1 LGYQVSRLGVQRL
14 FFLEYYNMSQHEM
27 VSYEGI
33 EQLSLDAFVR
43 PSYLNYAM
51 YVIMDRA
58 LPFIGDGFKPVQR
71 RIVYAMSELGL
82 RATTKHKK
90 SARTVGDVLGKY
102 HPHGDAAC
110 YEAMVLM
117 AQDFSYRYPL
127 IDGQGNWGSNA
138 APKEFAAMRYTEAR
152 MSAYADSFLGELS
165 MGTVDWA
172 PNFDGTLS
180 EPRTLPARLPN
191 VILNG
196 ATGIAV
202 GMATDIPPHNLNEI
216 IDACLLLIDNP
227 KSTLEDI
234 CQIIQGPDFPAGAEI
249 ITSKEEI
256 INIYRSGQGII
267 RMRATYEYE
276 NGDIIISSLPYQVSP
291 AKVIEQV
298 ALQMREKKLSMI
310 ADIRDLSDQD
320 EPTRLMI
327 MPRSNR
333 VDKDALISHLFATT
347 DLEKSIKVN
356 MTVIGLNRKPQT
368 LGLLEILKQWLK
380 FRRQTVIRRLEFRLN
395 KIKERLHILN
405 GLLVAYFNLD
415 EVIRIIRENDEP
427 KPILIQKF
435 SLSDIQAEAV
445 LQIRLRQ
452 LAKLEEIKIK
462 TEKQDLEKER
472 DWIEKTLAS
481 NQRLKTLLK
490 SELKEDAQKYGDE
503 RRTLIIERREAH
515 AIKEVE
521 LTAVE
526 PVTVVLSAGGWVRAA
541 RGHEVDPIG
550 LTYKAGDEFLSA
562 ARGKT
567 IHPAIF
573 FDTRGRS
580 YSLPAHT
587 LASARGQGEPLTG
600 KLTPSNG
607 ARFLAVVMGLPDQKV
622 LLASD
627 AGYGFITDIAN
638 MVTKNTKG
646 KAMLTVPRDC
656 EPLPPVY
663 VNNYETDYLAAITT
677 EGRMLVIPV
686 KALPELPKGK
696 GNKVIQ
702 IPPARLKKRDEYL
715 KLLEVIPQGATMK
728 IHAGKQSVRFTPGNI
743 SDFIGE
749 RGRRGKK
756 LPRGYRNA
764 DRIEIIC
771 QVSDT
776 D

>member
-1 LGYQVSRLGVQRL
+1 M
-14 FFLEYYNMSQHEM
+14 LEQKMT
-27 VSYEGI
+27 SYEGI

-71 RIVYAMSELGL
+71 RIIYAMSELGL
-82 RATTKHKK
+82 RSTTKHKK

-102 HPHGDAAC
+102 HPHGDTAC

-138 APKEFAAMRYTEAR
+138 SPKEFAAMRYTEAR
-152 MSAYADSFLGELS
+152 LSAYADVFLSELS

-180 EPRTLPARLPN
+180 EPRMLPARLPN

-216 IDACLLLIDNP
+216 IGACIHLIDKP
-227 KSTLEDI
+227 KSTIEDI
-234 CQIIQGPDFPAGAEI
+234 CQIVKGPDFPAGAEI
-249 ITSKEEI
+249 ITPEEEI
-256 INIYRSGQGII
+256 TNIYRSGQGMI

-276 NGDIIISSLPYQVSP
+276 NGDIIITSLPYHVSP

-298 ALQMREKKLSMI
+298 ALQMREKKLSMVS
-310 ADIRDLSDQD
+310 DIRDLSDQD

-333 VDKDALISHLFATT
+333 VDKEALISHLFATT
-347 DLEKSIKVN
+347 DLEKSYKIN

-368 LGLLEILKQWLK
+368 LGLLQIIKQWLQ

-395 KIKERLHILN
+395 KIKERLHILD
-405 GLLVAYFNLD
+405 GLLVAYLNLD
-415 EVIRIIRENDEP
+415 EIIKIIRENDEP
-427 KPILIQKF
+427 KPILMKKF
-435 SLSDIQAEAV
+435 KLTDVQAEAI

-452 LAKLEEIKIK
+452 LARLEEIKIK
-462 TEKQDLEKER
+462 DEKQELEKEKN
-472 DWIEKTLAS
+472 WIEKTLGS
-481 NQRLKTLLK
+481 KQRLKTLLK
-490 SELKEDAQKYGDE
+490 NELKEDAQKYGDE
-503 RRTLIIERREAH
+503 RRTLIVERKEAR
-515 AIKEVE
+515 AIKAVE
-521 LTAVE
+521 LTAAE
-526 PVTVVLSAGGWVRAA
+526 PVTVVLSTGGWVRAA
-541 RGHEVDPIG
+541 KGHEVDPVN
-550 LTYKAGDEFLSA
+550 LNYKAGDEFLSA

-567 IHPAIF
+567 THPAIF
-573 FDTRGRS
+573 FDTKGRS

-587 LASARGQGEPLTG
+587 LASARGHGEPLTG
-600 KLTPSNG
+600 KLTPANG
-607 ARFLAVVMGLPDQKV
+607 AKFLSVVMGLSDQKL

-627 AGYGFITDIAN
+627 AGYGLVTNVAS

-646 KAMLTVPRDC
+646 KAMLTVPKGC
-656 EPLPPVY
+656 KPLPPVY
-663 VNNYETDYLAAITT
+663 VNNYETDYLVAITT

-686 KALPELPKGK
+686 NVLPELPRGK
-696 GNKVIQ
+696 GNKIIQ
-702 IPPARLKKRDEYL
+702 IPPARFKKREEYVR
-715 KLLEVIPQGATMK
+715 LLEILPEGATIK
-728 IHAGKQSVRFTPGNI
+728 IHAGKQSVRFTSANI
-743 SDFIGE
+743 SSFVGE
-749 RGRRGKK
+749 RGRRGRK
-756 LPRGYRNA
+756 LPRGYRKA
-764 DRIEIIC
+764 DWIEIIPAEDD
-771 QVSDT
+771 SES
-776 D
+776 

>member
-1 LGYQVSRLGVQRL
+1 MTVNQT
-14 FFLEYYNMSQHEM
+14 

-58 LPFIGDGFKPVQR
+58 LPFVGDGFKPVQR

-82 RATTKHKK
+82 RATTKYKK

-102 HPHGDAAC
+102 HPHGDSAC

-138 APKEFAAMRYTEAR
+138 SPKEFAAMRYTEAR
-152 MSAYADSFLGELS
+152 LSAYADSFLAELS
-165 MGTVDWA
+165 MGTVDWT
-172 PNFDGTLS
+172 PNFDGTLA
-180 EPRTLPARLPN
+180 EPRMLPARLPN

-202 GMATDIPPHNLNEI
+202 GMATDIPSHNLNEI
-216 IDACLLLIDNP
+216 IDACILLIDKP
-227 KSTLEDI
+227 KSTVDEI
-234 CQIIQGPDFPAGAEI
+234 CQIIQGPDYPTGAEI
-249 ITSKEEI
+249 ITPKDEI
-256 INIYRSGQGII
+256 LNIYRSGQGMI

-276 NGDIIISSLPYQVSP
+276 NGDIIINSLPYQVSP
-291 AKVIEQV
+291 SKVIEQV
-298 ALQMREKKLSMI
+298 ATQMREKKLAMVS
-310 ADIRDLSDQD
+310 DIRDLSDQD

-333 VDKDALISHLFATT
+333 VDKDALLSHLFATT
-347 DLEKSIKVN
+347 DLEKSYKVN
-356 MTVIGLNRKPQT
+356 MNLIGLNRKPQN

-380 FRRQTVIRRLEFRLN
+380 FRKQTVIRRLEFRLN
-395 KIKERLHILN
+395 KIRERLHILD
-405 GLLVAYFNLD
+405 GLMVAYLNLD
-415 EVIRIIRENDEP
+415 EVIRIIRESDDA
-427 KPILIQKF
+427 KPVLMKKF
-435 SLSDIQAEAV
+435 KLSDIQAEAV

-452 LAKLEEIKIK
+452 LAKLEEIKIQN
-462 TEKQDLEKER
+462 EKQELEKEQ

-481 NQRLKTLLK
+481 NQRLKTVIK
-490 SELKEDAQKYGDE
+490 NELKEDAQKYGDE
-503 RRTLIIERREAH
+503 RKTLIVERQEAQ

-526 PVTVVLSAGGWVRAA
+526 PVTVVLSTGGWVRAA
-541 RGHEVDPIG
+541 RGHDIDPTN
-550 LTYKAGDEFLSA
+550 LSYKAGDEFLSA

-580 YSLPAHT
+580 YSLQAHT
-587 LASARGQGEPLTG
+587 LASARGHGEPLTG

-607 ARFLAVVMGLPDQKV
+607 ARFLSVVMGLADQKI

-627 AGYGFITDIAN
+627 AGYGFVTDIAN

-646 KAMLTVPRDC
+646 KAMLTVPIYS
-656 EPLPPVY
+656 EPLAPIY
-663 VNNYETDYLAAITT
+663 VQSYETDYLAAITT

-686 KALPELPKGK
+686 NVLPELPKGK
-696 GNKVIQ
+696 GNKIIQ
-702 IPPARLKKRDEYL
+702 IPPARVRQREEYL
-715 KLLEVIPQGATMK
+715 KLLEVIPEGATIK
-728 IHAGKQSVRFTPGNI
+728 IHAGKQSVSFTPGNI
-743 SDFIGE
+743 TDFVGE

-764 DRIEIIC
+764 DRIEIIEA
-771 QVSDT
+771 
-776 D
+776 

>member
-1 LGYQVSRLGVQRL
+1 MTVSEVIT
-14 FFLEYYNMSQHEM
+14 
-27 VSYEGI
+27 YEGV
-33 EQLSLDAFVR
+33 EQLALDDFVR

-82 RATTKHKK
+82 SASAKYKK
-90 SARTVGDVLGKY
+90 SARTVGDVLGKF
-102 HPHGDAAC
+102 HPHGDSAC

-152 MSAYADSFLGELS
+152 LSAYANVFLEELS
-165 MGTVDWA
+165 MGTVDWS

-180 EPRTLPARLPN
+180 EPRMLPARLPN

-216 IDACLLLIDNP
+216 VEACITLIDKP
-227 KSTLEDI
+227 KASLEDI

-249 ITSKEEI
+249 ITPAEEI
-256 INIYRSGQGII
+256 INIYRSGQGMI

-276 NGDIIISSLPYQVSP
+276 NSDIIITALPYQVSP

-298 ALQMREKKLSMI
+298 ALQMREKKLPMVS
-310 ADIRDLSDQD
+310 DIRDLSDQD

-333 VDKDALISHLFATT
+333 VDKEALISHLFATT
-347 DLEKSIKVN
+347 DLEKSVKVN

-368 LGLLEILKQWLK
+368 IGLLEILKQWLK
-380 FRRQTVIRRLEFRLN
+380 FRRQTVVRRLEFRLN
-395 KIKERLHILN
+395 KIKERLHILD
-405 GLLVAYFNLD
+405 GLLVAYLNLD
-415 EVIRIIRENDEP
+415 EVIRVIRESDEP
-427 KPILIQKF
+427 KPVLIKKF
-435 SLSDIQAEAV
+435 KLSDIQAEAI
-445 LQIRLRQ
+445 LRIRLRQ
-452 LAKLEEIKIK
+452 LAKLEEIKVK
-462 TEKQDLEKER
+462 TEKKELAQER
-472 DWIEKTLAS
+472 DWIEQTLAS

-490 SELKEDAQKYGDE
+490 KELSEDAQKCGDE
-503 RRTLIIERREAH
+503 RRTLIVERQEAR
-515 AIKEVE
+515 AIKEAE

-541 RGHEVDPIG
+541 KGHDIDSTG
-550 LTYKAGDEFLSA
+550 LSYKAGDEFLIA

-567 IHPAIF
+567 NQPSIF
-573 FDTRGRS
+573 LDTRGRA

-587 LASARGQGEPLTG
+587 LASARGHGEPLTG
-600 KLTPSNG
+600 KLTPAEG
-607 ARFLAVVMGLPDQKV
+607 TRFLSVVMGAADQKV

-627 AGYGFITDIAN
+627 AGYGFITDLSN
-638 MVTKNTKG
+638 MVTKNTRG
-646 KAMLTVPRDC
+646 KAMLTVAKDC
-656 EPLPPVY
+656 EALPPVY
-663 VNNYETDYLAAITT
+663 VNTYETDLLAAITT
-677 EGRMLVIPV
+677 EGHMLVIPANV
-686 KALPELPKGK
+686 LPELAKGK
-696 GNKVIQ
+696 GNKIIQ
-702 IPPARLKKRDEYL
+702 IPPARVKKREEYL
-715 KLLEVIPQGATMK
+715 KLIEIIPQDTTIK
-728 IHAGKQSVRFTPGNI
+728 IHAGKRYIRLTPSNM

-749 RGRRGKK
+749 RGRRGRK
-756 LPRGYRNA
+756 LPRGFRNA
-764 DRIEIIC
+764 DRIEIVYTES
-771 QVSDT
+771 QNENETPV
-776 D
+776 

>member
-1 LGYQVSRLGVQRL
+1 
-14 FFLEYYNMSQHEM
+14 MSQHEV

-152 MSAYADSFLGELS
+152 MSAYADAFLGELS

-234 CQIIQGPDFPAGAEI
+234 CQFIQGPDFPTGAEI

-256 INIYRSGQGII
+256 INIFRSGQGII

-276 NGDIIISSLPYQVSP
+276 NGDIIITSLPYQVSP

-395 KIKERLHILN
+395 KIKERLHILD

-427 KPILIQKF
+427 KPILMQKF
-435 SLSDIQAEAV
+435 NLTDVQAESV

-462 TEKQDLEKER
+462 NEKQELEKER
-472 DWIEKTLAS
+472 DGIEKTLAS
-481 NQRLKTLLK
+481 NQRLKTLIK
-490 SELKEDAQKYGDE
+490 TELKEDAQKYGDA
-503 RRTLIIERREAH
+503 RRTVIIERRGAQ

-541 RGHEVDPIG
+541 KGHEVDPSH

-573 FDTRGRS
+573 FDTGGRS

-607 ARFLAVVMGLPDQKV
+607 ARFLAVIMGLPDQKV

-656 EPLPPVY
+656 EPLPPAY
-663 VNNYETDYLAAITT
+663 VNNYETDHLAAITT

-686 KALPELPKGK
+686 KALPELPRGK

-702 IPPARLKKRDEYL
+702 IPPARLKKREEYL
-715 KLLEVIPQGATMK
+715 KLLEVIPAGATMK

-743 SDFIGE
+743 FDFIGE

-756 LPRGYRNA
+756 LPRGYRKA
-764 DRIEIIC
+764 DRIEIIR
-771 QVSDT
+771 QVSDA
-776 D
+776 DL

>member
-1 LGYQVSRLGVQRL
+1 
-14 FFLEYYNMSQHEM
+14 MSPTEI

-33 EQLSLDAFVR
+33 EQLSLDAFVK

-102 HPHGDAAC
+102 HPHGDSAC

-127 IDGQGNWGSNA
+127 IDGQGNWGSTA
-138 APKEFAAMRYTEAR
+138 SPKEFAAMRYTEAR
-152 MSAYADSFLGELS
+152 LSAYADVFLAELS
-165 MGTVDWA
+165 MGTVDWS

-180 EPRTLPARLPN
+180 EPRMLPARMPN

-216 IDACLLLIDNP
+216 TGACIHLIDNP
-227 KSTLEDI
+227 KSTIEDI
-234 CQIIQGPDFPAGAEI
+234 CQIIQGPDFPTAAEI
-249 ITSKEEI
+249 ITSKDEI
-256 INIYRSGQGII
+256 VNIYRSGQGMI

-276 NGDIIISSLPYQVSP
+276 NGDIIITSLPYQVSP
-291 AKVIEQV
+291 ARVIEQV
-298 ALQMREKKLSMI
+298 AQQMTEKKLNMVS
-310 ADIRDLSDQD
+310 DIRDVSDQE
-320 EPTRLMI
+320 EPTRIMI

-333 VDKDALISHLFATT
+333 VDKETLISHLFATT
-347 DLEKSIKVN
+347 DLEKSYKVN

-368 LGLLEILKQWLK
+368 LGLLEILRQWLE
-380 FRRQTVIRRLEFRLN
+380 FRRQTVVRRLEFRLN
-395 KIKERLHILN
+395 KVKERLHILD
-405 GLLVAYFNLD
+405 GLLIAYLNLD
-415 EVIRIIRENDEP
+415 EVIRIIRENDDS
-427 KPILIQKF
+427 KPVLMQNF
-435 SLSDIQAEAV
+435 GLTDVQAEAV

-462 TEKQDLEKER
+462 TEKHDLEKER
-472 DWIEKTLAS
+472 DWIEKTLGS
-481 NQRLKTLLK
+481 SQRLKTLIRK
-490 SELKEDAQKYGDE
+490 ELKEDAQKHGDE
-503 RRTLIIERREAH
+503 RRTRIVERREAQ
-515 AIKEVE
+515 AIKAAE

-541 RGHEVDPIG
+541 RGHEVDPAG
-550 LTYKAGDEFLSA
+550 LNYKAGDEFLSA

-567 IHPAIF
+567 IHPATF
-573 FDTRGRS
+573 LDTRGRS

-587 LASARGQGEPLTG
+587 LASARGHGEPLTG
-600 KLTPSNG
+600 KLTPSKG
-607 ARFLAVVMGLPDQKV
+607 ARFMSVVMGASDQKV

-627 AGYGFITDIAN
+627 AGYGFVTELAN

-646 KAMLTVPRDC
+646 KAMLTIPRES
-656 EPLPPVY
+656 EPLHPVY
-663 VNNYETDYLAAITT
+663 VSNYETDFLAAITS

-686 KALPELPKGK
+686 KALPELPRGK
-696 GNKVIQ
+696 GNKIIQ
-702 IPPARLKKRDEYL
+702 IPPARVKRREEYL
-715 KLLEVIPQGATMK
+715 KLLAVISEGAAVE
-728 IHAGKQSVRFTPGNI
+728 IHAGKQLVRFTPANI
-743 SDFIGE
+743 SDYIGE

-756 LPRGYRNA
+756 LPRGYRKA
-764 DRIEIIC
+764 DRIEIMHAEG
-771 QVSDT
+771 DGEA
-776 D
+776 

>member
-1 LGYQVSRLGVQRL
+1 
-14 FFLEYYNMSQHEM
+14 MSEHKM
-27 VSYEGI
+27 TSYEGI

-71 RIVYAMSELGL
+71 RIIYAMSELGL
-82 RATTKHKK
+82 RSTTKHKK

-102 HPHGDAAC
+102 HPHGDTAC

-138 APKEFAAMRYTEAR
+138 SPKEFAAMRYTEAR
-152 MSAYADSFLGELS
+152 LSAYADIFLSEIS

-180 EPRTLPARLPN
+180 EPRMLSARLPN

-216 IDACLLLIDNP
+216 INACIHLIDKP
-227 KSTLEDI
+227 KSTIDDI
-234 CQIIQGPDFPAGAEI
+234 CQIIKGPDFPTGAEI

-256 INIYRSGQGII
+256 TNIYRSGQGMI
-267 RMRATYEYE
+267 RMRATYECE
-276 NGDIIISSLPYQVSP
+276 NGDIIITSLPYRVSP

-298 ALQMREKKLSMI
+298 ALQMREKKLPMVS
-310 ADIRDLSDQD
+310 DIRDLSDQD

-327 MPRSNR
+327 MPRNSR
-333 VDKDALISHLFATT
+333 VDKEALISHLFATT
-347 DLEKSIKVN
+347 ELEKSHKVN

-368 LGLLEILKQWLK
+368 LGLLEIITQWLQ
-380 FRRQTVIRRLEFRLN
+380 FREQTVIRRLEFRLN
-395 KIKERLHILN
+395 KIKERLHILD
-405 GLLVAYFNLD
+405 GLLIAYLNLD

-427 KPILIQKF
+427 KPILMQTF
-435 SLSDIQAEAV
+435 RLSDLQAEAI

-462 TEKQDLEKER
+462 NERQGLVKEKN
-472 DWIEKTLAS
+472 WIEKTLAS
-481 NQRLKTLLK
+481 KQRLKTLMK
-490 SELKEDAQKYGDE
+490 NELREDAKKYGDE
-503 RRTLIIERREAH
+503 RRTLIVEREEAR
-515 AIKEVE
+515 AIKAVE
-521 LTAVE
+521 LTAAE
-526 PVTVVLSAGGWVRAA
+526 PVTVVLSTGGWVRAA
-541 RGHEVDPIG
+541 KGHEVDPTS
-550 LTYKAGDEFLSA
+550 LNYKAGDGFLSA

-567 IHPAIF
+567 THPAIF
-573 FDTRGRS
+573 IDTKGRS

-587 LASARGQGEPLTG
+587 LASARGHGEPLTG

-607 ARFLAVVMGLPDQKV
+607 ARFLSVVMGSPDQKV

-627 AGYGFITDIAN
+627 AGYGFITNIAN

-663 VNNYETDYLAAITT
+663 VNNYETAYLAAITT

-686 KALPELPKGK
+686 KVLPELPRGK
-696 GNKVIQ
+696 GNKIIH
-702 IPPARLKKRDEYL
+702 IPPARVKKREEYV
-715 KLLEVIPQGATMK
+715 KLLEIIPEGATIK
-728 IHAGKQSVRFTPGNI
+728 IHAGKQSVRFTPANI
-743 SDFIGE
+743 SSFVGE

-756 LPRGYRNA
+756 LPRGYRKA
-764 DRIEIIC
+764 DRIEILH
-771 QVSDT
+771 VEGDSNS
-776 D
+776 

>member
-1 LGYQVSRLGVQRL
+1 
-14 FFLEYYNMSQHEM
+14 MSDQKM
-27 VSYEGI
+27 TSYEGI

-71 RIVYAMSELGL
+71 RIIYAMSELGL
-82 RATTKHKK
+82 RSTTKHKK

-102 HPHGDAAC
+102 HPHGDTAC

-138 APKEFAAMRYTEAR
+138 SPKEFAAMRYTEAR
-152 MSAYADSFLGELS
+152 LSAYADVFLSEIS

-180 EPRTLPARLPN
+180 EPRMLPARLPN
-191 VILNG
+191 VVLNG

-216 IDACLLLIDNP
+216 IDACIHLIDKP
-227 KSTLEDI
+227 KSTVEEI
-234 CQIIQGPDFPAGAEI
+234 CQIIKGPDFPTGAEI

-256 INIYRSGQGII
+256 LSIYRSGQGMI

-276 NGDIIISSLPYQVSP
+276 NGDIIITSLPYQVSP

-298 ALQMREKKLSMI
+298 ALQMREKKLPMVS
-310 ADIRDLSDQD
+310 DIRDLSDQE

-333 VDKDALISHLFATT
+333 VDKEALISHLFATT
-347 DLEKSIKVN
+347 ELEKSHKIN

-368 LGLLEILKQWLK
+368 LGLLEIIRQWLQ
-380 FRRQTVIRRLEFRLN
+380 FREQTVVRRLEFRLN
-395 KIKERLHILN
+395 KITERLHILD
-405 GLLVAYFNLD
+405 GLMIAYVNLD
-415 EVIRIIRENDEP
+415 EVIRIIRETDEP
-427 KPILIQKF
+427 KPALMKQF
-435 SLSDIQAEAV
+435 RLTDLQAEAI

-462 TEKQDLEKER
+462 TERQELGKEKIG
-472 DWIEKTLAS
+472 IEKTLAS
-481 NQRLKTLLK
+481 KQRLKTLLK
-490 SELKEDAQKYGDE
+490 NELREDAQKYGDE
-503 RRTLIIERREAH
+503 RRTLIVEREEAR
-515 AIKEVE
+515 AIKAVE
-521 LTAVE
+521 LTAAE
-526 PVTVVLSAGGWVRAA
+526 PVTVVLSTGGWVRAA
-541 RGHEVDPIG
+541 KGHEVDPTN
-550 LTYKAGDEFLSA
+550 LTYKAGDGFLSA

-567 IHPAIF
+567 THPAIF
-573 FDTRGRS
+573 LDTKGRS

-587 LASARGQGEPLTG
+587 LASARGHGEPLTG

-607 ARFLAVVMGLPDQKV
+607 AKFLSVVMGSSNQKV

-627 AGYGFITDIAN
+627 AGYGFVTNIAN
-638 MVTKNTKG
+638 MITKNTKG

-656 EPLPPVY
+656 QPLPPLY
-663 VNNYETDYLAAITT
+663 VNNYETEYLAAITT
-677 EGRMLVIPV
+677 EGRMLAIPV
-686 KALPELPKGK
+686 KTLPELPRGK
-696 GNKVIQ
+696 GNKIIH
-702 IPPARLKKRDEYL
+702 IPPARFKKREEYV
-715 KLLEVIPQGATMK
+715 KLLEIIPESATIK
-728 IHAGKQSVRFTPGNI
+728 IHAGKQSVRFTPEHI
-743 SDFIGE
+743 SSFVGE

-756 LPRGYRNA
+756 LPRGYRKA
-764 DRIEIIC
+764 DRIEILR
-771 QVSDT
+771 DEG
-776 D
+776 DNNA

>member
-1 LGYQVSRLGVQRL
+1 
-14 FFLEYYNMSQHEM
+14 MSQQE
-27 VSYEGI
+27 VVAYDGI

-102 HPHGDAAC
+102 HPHGDSAC

-127 IDGQGNWGSNA
+127 IDGQGNWGSTA

-152 MSAYADSFLGELS
+152 LSAYADVFLAELS
-165 MGTVDWA
+165 MGTVEWA

-180 EPRTLPARLPN
+180 EPRMLPARLPN

-202 GMATDIPPHNLNEI
+202 GMATDIPPHNLTEI
-216 IDACLLLIDNP
+216 IESCILLIDKP
-227 KSTLEDI
+227 KSTIEDI
-234 CQIIQGPDFPAGAEI
+234 CHIIQGPDFPTGAEI

-256 INIYRSGQGII
+256 INIYRTGQGMI

-276 NGDIIISSLPYQVSP
+276 NGDIIITSLPYQVSP

-298 ALQMREKKLSMI
+298 ALQMRDKKLSMVS
-310 ADIRDLSDQD
+310 DIRDVSDQD

-347 DLEKSIKVN
+347 DLEKSFKIN

-380 FRRQTVIRRLEFRLN
+380 YRRQTVIRRLEFRLN
-395 KIKERLHILN
+395 KINDRLHLLD
-405 GLLVAYFNLD
+405 GLLVAYLNLD
-415 EVIRIIRENDEP
+415 EVIRIIRENDKP
-427 KPILIQKF
+427 MPILMQKF
-435 SLSDIQAEAV
+435 GLTEVQAEAV

-452 LAKLEEIKIK
+452 LAKLEEIKIRN
-462 TEKQDLEKER
+462 EKRDLEKER
-472 DWIEKTLAS
+472 EGINKTLSS
-481 NQRLKTLLK
+481 NQRLKTLMK
-490 SELKEDAQKYGDE
+490 KELNADAQKFGDK
-503 RRTLIIERREAH
+503 RRTLIIERQEAQ

-541 RGHEVDPIG
+541 KGHEVDPVN
-550 LTYKAGDEFLSA
+550 LNYKAGDEFLSA

-567 IHPAIF
+567 IQPAIF

-580 YSLPAHT
+580 YSLPSHT
-587 LASARGQGEPLTG
+587 LASARGHGEPLTG

-607 ARFLAVVMGLPDQKV
+607 ARFLSVVMGLPDQKV
-622 LLASD
+622 LLASN

-638 MVTKNTKG
+638 MITKNTKG
-646 KAMLTVPRDC
+646 KAMLTVPKDSN
-656 EPLPPVY
+656 PLPPVY
-663 VNNYETDYLAAITT
+663 VNDYETDYLAAITT
-677 EGRMLVIPV
+677 GGHMLVIPV
-686 KALPELPKGK
+686 KVLPELPRGK
-696 GNKVIQ
+696 GNKIIQ
-702 IPPARLKKRDEYL
+702 IPPAKLKNREEHL
-715 KLLEVIPQGATMK
+715 KLLEIIPLGASIK
-728 IHAGKQSVRFTPGNI
+728 VHAGKQSVRFTPGNI
-743 SDFIGE
+743 SDFIGD

-756 LPRGYRNA
+756 LPRGYRKA
-764 DRIEIIC
+764 EWVEIIYMENNND
-771 QVSDT
+771 SKYNHG
-776 D
+776 

>member
-1 LGYQVSRLGVQRL
+1 MPQNEVI
-14 FFLEYYNMSQHEM
+14 
-27 VSYEGI
+27 SYEGI
-33 EQLSLDAFVR
+33 EQLSLEAFVK

-102 HPHGDAAC
+102 HPHGDSAC

-117 AQDFSYRYPL
+117 AQNFSYRYPL
-127 IDGQGNWGSNA
+127 IDGQGNWGSTA

-152 MSAYADSFLGELS
+152 LSAYADVFLAELS

-180 EPRTLPARLPN
+180 EPRMLPARLPN

-202 GMATDIPPHNLNEI
+202 GMATDIPPHNLKEI
-216 IDACLLLIDNP
+216 TEACIHLIDEP
-227 KSTLEDI
+227 KSSIEDI
-234 CQIIQGPDFPAGAEI
+234 CQIVQGPDFPTGAEI
-249 ITSKEEI
+249 ITSREEI
-256 INIYRSGQGII
+256 KSIYRSGQGMI

-276 NGDIIISSLPYQVSP
+276 NGDIIITSLPYQVSP
-291 AKVIEQV
+291 ARVIEQV
-298 ALQMREKKLSMI
+298 AQQMTEKKLSMVS
-310 ADIRDLSDQD
+310 DIRDVSDQD

-333 VDKDALISHLFATT
+333 VDKETLISHLFATT
-347 DLEKSIKVN
+347 DLEKSYKVN

-368 LGLLEILKQWLK
+368 LGLLEIIQQWLK
-380 FRRQTVIRRLEFRLN
+380 FRRQTVVRRLEFRLN
-395 KIKERLHILN
+395 KVKERLHILE
-405 GLLVAYFNLD
+405 GLLVAYLNLD
-415 EVIRIIRENDEP
+415 EVIRIIRENDDP
-427 KPILIQKF
+427 KPILMQKF
-435 SLSDIQAEAV
+435 GLTDVQAEAV

-462 TEKQDLEKER
+462 TEKQELEKER

-481 NQRLKTLLK
+481 NQRLKTLIK
-490 SELKEDAQKYGDE
+490 NELSEDAQKHGDE
-503 RRTLIIERREAH
+503 RRTRIVERREAQ
-515 AIKEVE
+515 AIKPAE

-541 RGHEVDPIG
+541 RGHEVDPAG
-550 LTYKAGDEFLSA
+550 LNYKAGDGFLSA

-573 FDTRGRS
+573 LDTRGRS

-607 ARFLAVVMGLPDQKV
+607 ARFMAVVMGASDRKV

-627 AGYGFITDIAN
+627 AGYGFVTQLAN

-646 KAMLTVPRDC
+646 KAMLTVPRDS

-663 VNNYETDYLAAITT
+663 VHDYETDYLAAITT
-677 EGRMLVIPV
+677 EGRMLVMPV
-686 KALPELPKGK
+686 NVLPELPRGK
-696 GNKVIQ
+696 GNKIIQ
-702 IPPARLKKRDEYL
+702 IPPARVRKREEYL
-715 KLLEVIPQGATMK
+715 KLLEIIPQGAIIK

-764 DRIEIIC
+764 DRIEVILA
-771 QVSDT
+771 QGNGDS
-776 D
+776 